1 MEESY
6 DVIVL
11 GTGLKECV
19 LSGLFSVN
27 GKKVLHMDKND
38 YYGGES
44 ASLNLTQLFQ
54 KFGAGDPDSSLGS
67 SRDYNVDLIPKFI
80 MANGMLTKLL
90 VHTKV
95 TRYMQYKVIDGSFVY
110 IGPKAGFFSSSG
122 GAVHKVPATASEAVN
137 SGIMGFWEKNR
148 ARKFLEFCSAYDVAN
163 QSTWQGMDVKRVTMQ
178 AVYDKF
184 SLEANTQDFIG
195 HSFALH
201 RDDSYKSRPAFET
214 MERMSLYVDSMARF
228 GKSPYIYPLYG
239 LGELPQGFARLSA
252 IYGGTYMLG
261 KPFLGLEYDDG
272 KVVGVKSTNDDG
284 EGEAVARAPLVVGSP
299 DYFPDKVNEEGIVI
313 RSICILQGPAPNTGD
328 CASCQI
334 VVPGS
339 QCGRTND
346 VYVTVLDSSHE
357 VAPRG
362 RFIGIVSTSVE
373 TAEAEK
379 ELVPGLDL
387 LGGREGNILC
397 RFTSQSPYY
406 VPKPGSESDGVFV
419 TQSYDATSHF
429 ETACLDI
436 IDLYG
441 RATGEPLELDKMVIE
456 DPDDEC

>member
-1 MEESY
+1 
-6 DVIVL
+6 
-11 GTGLKECV
+11 
-19 LSGLFSVN
+19 
-27 GKKVLHMDKND
+27 
-38 YYGGES
+38 
-44 ASLNLTQLFQ
+44 
-54 KFGAGDPDSSLGS
+54 
-67 SRDYNVDLIPKFI
+67 
-80 MANGMLTKLL
+80 
-90 VHTKV
+90 
-95 TRYMQYKVIDGSFVY
+95 
-110 IGPKAGFFSSSG
+110 
-122 GAVHKVPATASEAVN
+122 
-137 SGIMGFWEKNR
+137 MGFWEKNR

-163 QSTWQGMDVKRVTMQ
+163 QSTWQGMDVRRVTMQ

-201 RDDSYKSRPAFET
+201 RDDSYKSRAAFET

-252 IYGGTYMLG
+252 IYGGTYMLA
-261 KPFLGLEYDDG
+261 KPFLGVEYADG
-272 KVVGVKSTNDDG
+272 KVVGVKSTNNDG

-362 RFIGIVSTSVE
+362 RFIGIVSTTVE

-406 VPKPGSESDGVFV
+406 VPKPVSESDGVFV

-441 RATGEPLELDKMVIE
+441 RATGAPLDLDSMVIE